1 MLTRMSATMS
11 QSPRP
16 RGGRR
21 SRGDRVT
28 LTTKL
33 PRSYEP
39 KMRALLDHT
48 GESVTDYVATL
59 IMRDLDSREV
69 PTSNGQ
75 EVFDLKSA

>member
-1 MLTRMSATMS
+1 MVVKVTR
-11 QSPRP
+11 SPR
-16 RGGRR
+16 
-21 SRGDRVT
+21 DRVT

>member
-1 MLTRMSATMS
+1 
-11 QSPRP
+11 
-16 RGGRR
+16 
-21 SRGDRVT
+21 